1 MTTGSTL
8 LAPLLTPTLVSMLAG
23 NLVRIDGVGLVVST
37 FQVRLGRLVST
48 LQVRGASGVDFPGA
62 FGACGVC
69 CQVHLGPVVSIFCF

>member
-37 FQVRLGRLVST
+37 FQVRLVST
-48 LQVRGASGVDFPGA
+48 LQLRGASGVDFWG
-62 FGACGVC
+62 
-69 CQVHLGPVVSIFCF
+69 LVVSTFRSVGEFRH